1 MDLKNSAITA
11 IVLIESLVHLLK
23 NESLS
28 KLDQNFGSLTIDNLN
43 KTTVV
48 LSNGLELK
56 KNDVIDPYS
65 YNETLQEKMIRKAIK
80 NHFEMEKQ
88 LLTRPT
94 ARIKPLSLFFIDDI
108 ESYRGKDGEQGSLA
122 KFVETEIKQHVTQ
135 LLKTEKHEA
144 YREYLEKTLK
154 DVSQS
159 HGGYFSQDN
168 SEKDDKIEKEIEE
181 ILHDKETLLSL
192 DNPRR
197 FIFSKWT
204 LREGWDNT
212 LSTEQ
217 ITAILNGKTVI
228 APPKEVQEVRNAI
241 KAYEA
246 FQQWQPSQEADLLQA
261 HQVLMTGLID
271 EVGQYR
277 HGGVG
282 VMSGDRVVHM
292 APPAN
297 QINRLMADLLGWLND
312 SDVHPLIQSSVF
324 HYEFEF
330 IHPFADGNG
339 RMGRLWQTLILSRW
353 NPIFANIPVESLIY
367 QNQKAYYEVL
377 QASTGRTDSAPFI
390 EFILQ
395 MILDAILS
403 STDTAQDSDH
413 VTAQVNVQVSDQVQR
428 LISAMKL
435 EDYTL
440 AELMQLVGLNH
451 RATFQKNYLNPA
463 IEADLIER
471 TIPDKPKSP
480 KQRYRL
486 KS

>member
-1 MDLKNSAITA
+1 MGQIENMKYQPPYTITSKIIYLIAQISENIGRLTVLEEIQDSLK
-11 IVLIESLVHLLK
+11 L
-23 NESLS
+23 
-28 KLDQNFGSLTIDNLN
+28 
-43 KTTVV
+43 
-48 LSNGLELK
+48 
-56 KNDVIDPYS
+56 
-65 YNETLQEKMIRKAIK
+65 RKA
-80 NHFEMEKQ
+80 N
-88 LLTRPT
+88 
-94 ARIKPLSLFFIDDI
+94 RIRTI
-108 ESYRGKDGEQGSLA
+108 QGSLA
-122 KFVETEIKQHVTQ
+122 
-135 LLKTEKHEA
+135 
-144 YREYLEKTLK
+144 
-154 DVSQS
+154 
-159 HGGYFSQDN
+159 
-168 SEKDDKIEKEIEE
+168 IE
-181 ILHDKETLLSL
+181 
-192 DNPRR
+192 
-197 FIFSKWT
+197 
-204 LREGWDNT
+204 GNT

-246 FQQWQPSQEADLLQA
+246 FQQWKPSQEADLLQA
-261 HQVLMTGLID
+261 HQILMTGLID

-297 QINRLMADLLGWLND
+297 QVPRLMIDLLEWLND
-312 SDVHPLIQSSVF
+312 SEEHPLIQSSVF

-330 IHPFADGNG
+330 VHPFADGNG

-367 QNQKAYYEVL
+367 QNQKAYYEAL

-413 VTAQVNVQVSDQVQR
+413 IAAQVNVQVSDQVQR
-428 LISAMKL
+428 LLSAMKQ

-440 AELMQLVGLNH
+440 AELMQLVGLTH

-463 IEADLIER
+463 IEANLIER
-471 TIPDKPKSP
+471 TIPNKPKSP
-480 KQRYRL
+480 KQSYRL
-486 KS
+486 SL

>member
-1 MDLKNSAITA
+1 M
-11 IVLIESLVHLLK
+11 
-23 NESLS
+23 
-28 KLDQNFGSLTIDNLN
+28 
-43 KTTVV
+43 
-48 LSNGLELK
+48 
-56 KNDVIDPYS
+56 
-65 YNETLQEKMIRKAIK
+65 
-80 NHFEMEKQ
+80 
-88 LLTRPT
+88 
-94 ARIKPLSLFFIDDI
+94 
-108 ESYRGKDGEQGSLA
+108 
-122 KFVETEIKQHVTQ
+122 
-135 LLKTEKHEA
+135 
-144 YREYLEKTLK
+144 
-154 DVSQS
+154 
-159 HGGYFSQDN
+159 
-168 SEKDDKIEKEIEE
+168 
-181 ILHDKETLLSL
+181 
-192 DNPRR
+192 
-197 FIFSKWT
+197 
-204 LREGWDNT
+204 
-212 LSTEQ
+212 
-217 ITAILNGKTVI
+217 I

-246 FQQWQPSQEADLLQA
+246 FQQWQPSQEVDLLQA
-261 HQVLMTGLID
+261 HQILMTGLID

-297 QINRLMADLLGWLND
+297 QINRLMFDLLDWLND

-367 QNQKAYYEVL
+367 QNQKAYYEAL
-377 QASTGRTDSAPFI
+377 QASTDRTDSAPFI

-403 STDTAQDSDH
+403 SNDTAQASDHATAQASDH
-413 VTAQVNVQVSDQVQR
+413 VQR
-428 LISAMKL
+428 LLSAMKQ

-440 AELMQLVGLNH
+440 AELMQLVGLTH

-463 IEADLIER
+463 IEAGLIKR

-486 KS
+486 KR

>member
-1 MDLKNSAITA
+1 MKYQPPYTITSKIIHLIAQISENIGRLTVLEEIQDSLK
-11 IVLIESLVHLLK
+11 L
-23 NESLS
+23 
-28 KLDQNFGSLTIDNLN
+28 
-43 KTTVV
+43 
-48 LSNGLELK
+48 
-56 KNDVIDPYS
+56 
-65 YNETLQEKMIRKAIK
+65 RKA
-80 NHFEMEKQ
+80 N
-88 LLTRPT
+88 
-94 ARIKPLSLFFIDDI
+94 RIRTI
-108 ESYRGKDGEQGSLA
+108 QGSLA
-122 KFVETEIKQHVTQ
+122 
-135 LLKTEKHEA
+135 
-144 YREYLEKTLK
+144 
-154 DVSQS
+154 
-159 HGGYFSQDN
+159 
-168 SEKDDKIEKEIEE
+168 IE
-181 ILHDKETLLSL
+181 
-192 DNPRR
+192 
-197 FIFSKWT
+197 
-204 LREGWDNT
+204 GNT

-217 ITAILNGKTVI
+217 ITAILNGETVI
-228 APPKEVQEVRNAI
+228 ASPKEVQEVRNAI

-246 FQQWQPSQEADLLQA
+246 FQQWQPSQEKDLLQA
-261 HQVLMTGLID
+261 HQILMTGLID

-297 QINRLMADLLGWLND
+297 QVPRLMADLLIWLND

-367 QNQKAYYEVL
+367 QNQKAYYEAL
-377 QASTGRTDSAPFI
+377 QASTDRTDSAPFI

-395 MILDAILS
+395 MILDAVLS
-403 STDTAQDSDH
+403 SNDTAQDSDH
-413 VTAQVNVQVSDQVQR
+413 DTAQDSDHDTAQADVHARQGVSEQVQR
-428 LISAMKL
+428 LISAMKQ

-440 AELMQLVGLNH
+440 AKLMQLVGLSH

-463 IEADLIER
+463 IEAGLIKR

-486 KS
+486 KR